1 MQIYGTASKKP
12 SRTSSDGF
20 FSSASSPNAEPFLH
34 GGESLDANSWKSLR
48 FFIVQLWGWAATV
61 CCKRKVHLFISW
73 AIVWFVLLLIT
84 QRVTPPPRRT
94 EEPMGPEIRRN
105 TGWNWSCLTR
115 IVWCLSWISKIINSV
130 CRNWSKISCSL
141 VSKLSVNFIV
151 HSTHVTDTNME
162 PNGLRKSIRWN
173 HNKSAHN
180 DSCSRVGQFRELT
193 NKQEQLYGV

>member
-1 MQIYGTASKKP
+1 MSPLWICHADLW
-12 SRTSSDGF
+12 DGF
-20 FSSASSPNAEPFLH
+20 KKAEQNEFRWIFFFCFISECGAVSPR
-34 GGESLDANSWKSLR
+34 GESLDANSWKSLR

-115 IVWCLSWISKIINSV
+115 IVWCLSWISKTINSV

-141 VSKLSVNFIV
+141 VPKRSVNFIV

-162 PNGLRKSIRWN
+162 PSGLRK
-173 HNKSAHN
+173 
-180 DSCSRVGQFRELT
+180 
-193 NKQEQLYGV
+193 